1 MKKISEHT
9 LIITLFL
16 ALAITSCKKECKE
29 EFYDIESLENLYG
42 CTNTRYDIEIDVS
55 DNAVIISSQSSFDS
69 MVEGPCQPTID
80 FGKYDLII
88 GKKSTLSQVDTIY
101 YEYKR
106 DCPDQDLVL
115 SIEIIQI
122 PDTPVDNVV
131 FHALIPKLG
140 DEETL
145 FLNVVSTYQQK

>member
-1 MKKISEHT
+1 MKQSLLTTAIILL
-9 LIITLFL
+9 LITSMVS
-16 ALAITSCKKECKE
+16 SCKKECKE

-88 GKKSTLSQVDTIY
+88 GKKSTLNQVDTIY

-115 SIEIIQI
+115 SIEIIQVA
-122 PDTPVDNVV
+122 DTPVDNVV

>member
-1 MKKISEHT
+1 MKQFSKYT
-9 LIITLFL
+9 LIIILIFAAT
-16 ALAITSCKKECKE
+16 AVSCKKECKE
-29 EFYDIESLENLYG
+29 VFYEIESLENLYG
-42 CTNTRYDIEIDVS
+42 CTNTRYDIEIDIS

-88 GKKSTLSQVDTIY
+88 GKKSTLNQVDTIY

-115 SIEIIQI
+115 SVEIIQVA
-122 PDTPVDNVV
+122 DTPVDNVV

>member
-1 MKKISEHT
+1 MKRSLKSIA
-9 LIITLFL
+9 IILLMINFMVS
-16 ALAITSCKKECKE
+16 SCKKECE
-29 EFYDIESLENLYG
+29 EITYKVESLENLYG
-42 CTNTRYDIEIDVS
+42 CTNTRYDIEIDLS
-55 DNAVIISSQSSFDS
+55 DDALIISSQASFDS
-69 MVEGPCQPTID
+69 WIQGPCMPTID

-115 SIEIIQI
+115 SIEIIQ
-122 PDTPVDNVV
+122 TPATAIDNVV

-145 FLNVVSTYQQK
+145 FLNVISTYQQK